1 MWGKWPSQKIY
12 RGKFPTTPKMV
23 ILFTFIHFY
32 NWNNILCL
40 LPIYHVI
47 NYNTCNM
54 HMHAYIQV
62 TGKTSA
68 INIKTKTKYS
78 YPGQIMYI

>member
-1 MWGKWPSQKIY
+1 
-12 RGKFPTTPKMV
+12 
-23 ILFTFIHFY
+23 
-32 NWNNILCL
+32 
-40 LPIYHVI
+40 
-47 NYNTCNM
+47 M